1 MMERATYFEKTIP
14 IPNDVQIQIENST
27 VMVVGPRGSLTKDFS
42 HASIHIEKS
51 DEGVKTYVHNPRRK
65 VAAKVNT
72 VAAHIENMILGVTH
86 GFKYVMK
93 IVYAHFPITVRIDM
107 NKKLVKIENF
117 IGERGSRYARI
128 FGDVNVTVTGD
139 DVVIEGNSIEEVAQ
153 TAANIQARTKIRNK
167 DPRVFMDGIFVYQKL
182 VGDKTIWKIL

>member
-1 MMERATYFEKTIP
+1 MERATYFEKTIP
-14 IPNDVQIQIENST
+14 IPNDVQIQVENST